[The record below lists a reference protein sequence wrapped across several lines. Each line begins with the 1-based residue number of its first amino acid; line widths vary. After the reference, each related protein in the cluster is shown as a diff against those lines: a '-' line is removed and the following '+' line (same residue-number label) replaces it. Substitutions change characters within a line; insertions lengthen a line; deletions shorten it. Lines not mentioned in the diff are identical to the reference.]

1 MEAPVIVDKDGV
13 PSTLQ
18 PNNSVKSSPIHI
30 TNRKNSYSNSSSCSS
45 QVNNNY
51 SGLDMESLDDMLRK
65 VNFVFFCLSYGL
77 HTQLPDVYL

>member
-1 MEAPVIVDKDGV
+1 MEAPVIVDGNQ
-13 PSTLQ
+13 PSSLQ

-65 VNFVFFCLSYGL
+65 VIFSVCIFLCFCYLCLSLMGA
-77 HTQLPDVYL
+77 